1 MDVDTTF
8 SMDFPKGPGPF
19 APRGEVFD
27 GQRWVAYEARH
38 PKFQV
43 LDVFKNPG
51 VGDLMG
57 FIVISWYLIV
67 IQ

>member
-1 MDVDTTF
+1 MLTRL
-8 SMDFPKGPGPF
+8 SQWIFPKALGLSPL
-19 APRGEVFD
+19 AGEVFD